1 MRPMR
6 WILVILLVAEIAL
19 AISIWRH
26 AIGGNAAV
34 LLLVANTV
42 LLIFGA
48 RRWLS
53 KPSCCR

>member
-1 MRPMR
+1 MR
-6 WILVILLVAEIAL
+6 WLIGILLLLEVALGVAVWRQ
-19 AISIWRH
+19 AIT
-26 AIGGNAAV
+26 GNAAV

-42 LLIFGA
+42 GLIFSA

>member
-1 MRPMR
+1 MR
-6 WILVILLVAEIAL
+6 WLIVILLVVEVAL
-19 AISIWRH
+19 GVAVWRH
-26 AIGGNAAV
+26 ALTGNAAV

-42 LLIFGA
+42 LLIFSA